1 MAFIKI
7 PEELLD
13 ADITAAQ
20 FRVIV
25 NLIKYSFDDGHSYI
39 GYTKLAAACKTDKSA
54 VIKSIKELE
63 RRRFLTVSQRGK
75 FNRSNDIKL
84 TLDEGLKS
92 YRPTCG
98 DFSAGETVGS
108 VCELPT
114 VSALN
119 TPKGCQNTTPQGC
132 LKPTLGCQNT
142 TPYKDIRFKYLDL
155 NLNTRETGCLK
166 ATPGAN
172 SNYIAPDDV
181 ASGRTMPGGDAD
193 IVAENSAKEVQAA
206 AAQTELEDFCLV
218 SAFFEAFP
226 GLQSWVNISRIGGYI
241 GLQPIGSLGKQRLD
255 VESSKVS
262 GWFGLRGVKLVFVPV
277 NKVLKGQILKG
288 SAA

>member
-1 MAFIKI
+1 MSFVKL

-20 FRVIV
+20 FRILA

-39 GYTKLAAACKTDKSA
+39 GYTKLAEACYTSKGFI
-54 VIKSIKELE
+54 IKSIKELE
-63 RRRFLTVSQRGK
+63 QKGFIQVSHRGK
-75 FNRSNDIKL
+75 FSRSNDIVL
-84 TLDEGLKS
+84 TFDNGLKKCRKS
-92 YRPTCG
+92 
-98 DFSAGETVGS
+98 GENLSDTARKGS
-108 VCELPT
+108 
-114 VSALN
+114 LN
-119 TPKGCQNTTPQGC
+119 ETPQGS
-132 LKPTLGCQNT
+132 LNE
-142 TPYKDIRFKYLDL
+142 TPQGSLNETRGSLNETPHKDIRFKYQDL
-155 NLNTRETGCLK
+155 NLNTRDTGSLLN
-166 ATPGAN
+166 TPRAN
-172 SNYIAPDDV
+172 SDYIAPADV
-181 ASGRTMPGGDAD
+181 TAGRTIPDGDAD
-193 IVAENSAKEVQAA
+193 AIAENSAKEVQAA

-277 NKVLKGQILKG
+277 NKVLKSQILKG

>member
-98 DFSAGETVGS
+98 DFSAGETVGG
-108 VCELPT
+108 VCEPST
-114 VSALN
+114 VLSLN

-132 LKPTLGCQNT
+132 LKPT
-142 TPYKDIRFKYLDL
+142 
-155 NLNTRETGCLK
+155 
-166 ATPGAN
+166 
-172 SNYIAPDDV
+172 
-181 ASGRTMPGGDAD
+181 M
-193 IVAENSAKEVQAA
+193 
-206 AAQTELEDFCLV
+206 
-218 SAFFEAFP
+218 
-226 GLQSWVNISRIGGYI
+226 
-241 GLQPIGSLGKQRLD
+241 
-255 VESSKVS
+255 
-262 GWFGLRGVKLVFVPV
+262 GVKTLPR
-277 NKVLKGQILKG
+277 IRI
-288 SAA
+288 